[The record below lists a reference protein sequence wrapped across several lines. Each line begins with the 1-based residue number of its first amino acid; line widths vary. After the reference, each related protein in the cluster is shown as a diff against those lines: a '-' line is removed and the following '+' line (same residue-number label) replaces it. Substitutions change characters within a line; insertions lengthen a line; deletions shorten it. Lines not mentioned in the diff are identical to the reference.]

1 MRVLL
6 AGQTYGPRNGPGV
19 FTRNLA
25 RGLVVSGHEVTVA
38 VPAGQLRS
46 SERNDA
52 GVRVCEV
59 RGVTLAPLYPDVM
72 VSLGSIRAAERI
84 LRERR
89 PDLVHVQ
96 DHYPLSRA
104 FVRAASIPI
113 VATNHFVPENIT
125 AQTWFG
131 RVGPLRRA
139 FDRFSWKLV
148 KDVLNAAAIVTSP
161 TATAAAILTRH
172 GVSPQVR
179 VISCG
184 VDTKRFTPRPEHH
197 DGIVAIYVGRLDRD
211 KDVETLVEAIWRCDG
226 VRLVIAGRG
235 RQERHLRK
243 SDRVIFKG
251 FVADEELPQLLRS
264 ADFFAI
270 AGRAELQ
277 SIATLEAMACGL
289 GARHSRSQ
297 RRAVSTRRRCR
308 RRARD
313 RTTHRSQ
320 RVLGS
325 DVACQPRDR
334 RASRPLKHC
343 ASVRE
348 ALCRGVVR
356 RRARQDW
363 SARPIRCR
371 CPSTSDESRSPKCR
385 AAGAR

>member
-1 MRVLL
+1 
-6 AGQTYGPRNGPGV
+6 
-19 FTRNLA
+19 
-25 RGLVVSGHEVTVA
+25 
-38 VPAGQLRS
+38 
-46 SERNDA
+46 
-52 GVRVCEV
+52 
-59 RGVTLAPLYPDVM
+59 M

-104 FVRAASIPI
+104 FVCAASIPI

-131 RVGPLRRA
+131 GVGPLRRA

-161 TATAAAILTRH
+161 TATAASILTRH
-172 GVSPQVR
+172 GVSPPVR

-184 VDTKRFTPRPEHH
+184 VDTKRFTPRAEHH

-235 RQERHLRK
+235 REERHLRK

-289 GARHSRSQ
+289 PVVAADALALPELVTHKVDGWLCDDATPEALADGLAYFLSDDARRAEAGRKATQSLARFDRRTFADEWWTLTSAP
-297 RRAVSTRRRCR
+297 RRAVS
-308 RRARD
+308 
-313 RTTHRSQ
+313 
-320 RVLGS
+320 
-325 DVACQPRDR
+325 
-334 RASRPLKHC
+334 SRLALSEPL
-343 ASVRE
+343 
-348 ALCRGVVR
+348 
-356 RRARQDW
+356 
-363 SARPIRCR
+363 
-371 CPSTSDESRSPKCR
+371 
-385 AAGAR
+385 

>member
-211 KDVETLVEAIWRCDG
+211 KDVQTLVEAIWRCDG

-251 FVADEELPQLLRS
+251 FVADEELPQLLLS

-289 GARHSRSQ
+289 PVVAADALALPELVTPGVNGELFRPGDPSDAAR
-297 RRAVSTRRRCR
+297 AI
-308 RRARD
+308 ARLID
-313 RTTHRSQ
+313 RKECWAAMS
-320 RVLGS
+320 
-325 DVACQPRDR
+325 
-334 RASRPLKHC
+334 RASREIAERHDL
-343 ASVRE
+343 SNTVRAYE
-348 ALCRGVVR
+348 KLYAEVL
-356 RRARQDW
+356 
-363 SARPIRCR
+363 
-371 CPSTSDESRSPKCR
+371 
-385 AAGAR
+385 